1 MTMIDA
7 IARSTLFTATK
18 QTGPTRASLLG
29 LWRSR
34 RALAQLDAAA
44 LDDIGVTAQEA
55 HAEATRPVWDV
66 PANWKK

>member
-18 QTGPTRASLLG
+18 RAGPTRASMLG

-34 RALAQLDAAA
+34 RALAQLDDAA
-44 LDDIGVTAQEA
+44 LDDIGVTAQQA
-55 HAEATRPVWDV
+55 QAEATRPVWDV